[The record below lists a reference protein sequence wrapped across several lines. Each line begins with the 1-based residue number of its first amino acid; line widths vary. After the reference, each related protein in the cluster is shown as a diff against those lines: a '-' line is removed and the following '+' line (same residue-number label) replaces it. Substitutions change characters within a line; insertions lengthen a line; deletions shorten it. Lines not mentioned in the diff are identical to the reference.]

1 MNYSA
6 LGHQNYISRKD
17 WVVERISK
25 TKVSI
30 RTLERLKSEQI
41 PAVGVTAYTY
51 PEALL
56 ADAAGVDFILVGDS
70 LGMTVLGYKT
80 TMAVTMEDMISHC
93 RGVWRANKY
102 AFQIGDMPF
111 MSYQESDSIAIK
123 NAGRFLQEGG
133 CDAVKVE
140 GSMFSRVKAISEAG
154 IIVMGHLG
162 LTPQSRALMGGYTV
176 QGKTV
181 DAAKKILDDALRL
194 QDSGCKFLF
203 LEAMPRESA
212 SLIRDSLD
220 IPVYGIGAG
229 DKTDGQLVIMHD
241 LIGMFFE
248 FKSKFVKRY
257 CEAGQ
262 LIEGALIQYA
272 DEVRN
277 RKFPT
282 EDNFYSLKEG
292 ELEKMLANP
301 KWKYEEN
308 LSNP

>member
-1 MNYSA
+1 MIA
-6 LGHQNYISRKD
+6 DKR
-17 WVVERISK
+17 

-30 RTLERLKSEQI
+30 RTLQRLKSEGK

-56 ADAAGVDFILVGDS
+56 ADNAGVDFILVGDS

-80 TMAVTMEDMISHC
+80 TIAVTMEDMISHC
-93 RGVWRANKY
+93 RAVWRANKY
-102 AFQIGDMPF
+102 SFLIGDMPF
-111 MSYQESDSIAIK
+111 MSYQQSDEHAVK

-140 GSMFSRVKAISEAG
+140 GTMFSRVKAISDAG

-181 DAAKKILDDALRL
+181 DATKRIIDDALKM
-194 QDSGCKFLF
+194 QDAGCKFMF

-212 SLIRDSLD
+212 EMVAKQLE

-229 DKTDGQLVIMHD
+229 DRVDGQLVILHD

-262 LIEGALIQYA
+262 LIGNALNDYVE
-272 DEVRN
+272 EVRTGI
-277 RKFPT
+277 FPS
-282 EDNFYSLKEG
+282 EENFYSLNEG
-292 ELEKMLANP
+292 EIEKMLADP
-301 KWKYEEN
+301 KWKYTKLNEN
-308 LSNP
+308 

>member
-1 MNYSA
+1 M
-6 LGHQNYISRKD
+6 
-17 WVVERISK
+17 ERSSK

-30 RTLERLKSEQI
+30 RTLERLKREKT

-56 ADAAGVDFILVGDS
+56 ADSAGVDFILVGDS

-102 AFQIGDMPF
+102 SFQIGDMPF
-111 MSYQESDSIAIK
+111 MSYQESDTLAIK

-140 GSMFSRVKAISEAG
+140 GSMFSRVKAISDSG

-181 DAAKKILDDALRL
+181 DAAQKILEDALRL
-194 QDSGCKFLF
+194 QDAGCKFLF

-212 SLIRDSLD
+212 SLIRESLD

-229 DKTDGQLVIMHD
+229 DETDGQLVIMHD

-257 CEAGQ
+257 CEAGK
-262 LIEGALIQYA
+262 LIEDALVQYA
-272 DEVRN
+272 YEVRS
-277 RKFPT
+277 REFPS
-282 EDNFYSLKEG
+282 EENFYSLDEG

-301 KWKYEEN
+301 KWKYEDN
-308 LSNP
+308 TKKS